1 MLVLDLRR
9 RLKLYF
15 PSDGHRIVN
24 NRNRYSVVFEHCLC
38 LVQSEYLR
46 EKHSEKKSETKKG
59 VAASEKSNSSFLNNL
74 SKKTLKRCSRRCLLR
89 VEQLLSKSNKQQ
101 PMDVLSFAT
110 CCLQPDLRSVI
121 NDTVFFPIISIAWL
135 STLCKWPSCILANG
149 ICAANRSS
157 NKQYFHNF
165 AFAERIMVAYA
176 NLRSA
181 VNACLFIY
189 LLVCCSI
196 SSICQAVKLGLRNC

>member
-1 MLVLDLRR
+1 MLDLRR

-74 SKKTLKRCSRRCLLR
+74 SKKTLKRCSRRCLLH

-121 NDTVFFPIISIAWL
+121 NDTVFFPSF
-135 STLCKWPSCILANG
+135 PSHDSQL
-149 ICAANRSS
+149 
-157 NKQYFHNF
+157 
-165 AFAERIMVAYA
+165 YA
-176 NLRSA
+176 NDHLASLQMAFVQRIA
-181 VNACLFIY
+181 VLTN
-189 LLVCCSI
+189 SI
-196 SSICQAVKLGLRNC
+196 STILHLQSALWLHMQICVQP